1 MTDCPMTCEVKEQL
15 DAILAN
21 LEAIKEGF
29 PKDREGQPDI
39 VGHRRGHEAE
49 IAAAKAKERFYEE
62 LRLDLVKKGVWGI
75 LLVLVGLILAGV
87 AAKLG
92 LGQSLSR

>member
-29 PKDREGQPDI
+29 PKDREGRPDI

-49 IAAAKAKERFYEE
+49 IAA
-62 LRLDLVKKGVWGI
+62 LRKQLEV
-75 LLVLVGLILAGV
+75 
-87 AAKLG
+87 
-92 LGQSLSR
+92 